1 MILAMPKKIT
11 IEDLARMVQEGFADF
26 KLYVDKR
33 FNAIES
39 RLDAI
44 EDRLDKVEERLDDME
59 VRLSRIEHSILTDHR
74 DRIER
79 LEERAFGK

>member
-33 FNAIES
+33 F
-39 RLDAI
+39 DAI
-44 EDRLDKVEERLDDME
+44 EDRLDNIETRLD
-59 VRLSRIEHSILTDHR
+59 RIEHIILVDHR

>member
-11 IEDLARMVQEGFADF
+11 IDNLARMIQEGFSDF
-26 KLYVDKR
+26 KAYVDKK
-33 FNAIES
+33 F
-39 RLDAI
+39 DAV
-44 EDRLDKVEERLDDME
+44 DERLDNIDT
-59 VRLSRIEHSILTDHR
+59 RLDRIEHIILVDHR

>member
-11 IEDLARMVQEGFADF
+11 IEDLARMVQEGFADL
-26 KLYVDKR
+26 KQYVDRR
-33 FNAIES
+33 FDLVEK
-39 RLDAI
+39 RLDAV
-44 EDRLDKVEERLDDME
+44 EDRLDSIETRLD
-59 VRLSRIEHSILTDHR
+59 RIEHIILVDHR

>member
-11 IEDLARMVQEGFADF
+11 IEDLARMVQDGFADF
-26 KLYVDKR
+26 KSYVDRK
-33 FNAIES
+33 F
-39 RLDAI
+39 DAI
-44 EDRLDKVEERLDDME
+44 DERFCRIEERLDNIE
-59 VRLSRIEHSILTDHR
+59 TRLDRIEHSILIDHR

>member
-11 IEDLARMVQEGFADF
+11 IDELARMVQDGFADF

-33 FNAIES
+33 F
-39 RLDAI
+39 DAI
-44 EDRLDKVEERLDDME
+44 DERLDNIE
-59 VRLSRIEHSILTDHR
+59 TRLDRIEHIILVDHR

-79 LEERAFGK
+79 LETHAFGK

>member
-11 IEDLARMVQEGFADF
+11 IEDLARMVQEGFMHLEEKF
-26 KLYVDKR
+26 MGEMDKR
-33 FNAIES
+33 FAVVDERFDNIET
-39 RLDAI
+39 RLD
-44 EDRLDKVEERLDDME
+44 
-59 VRLSRIEHSILTDHR
+59 RIEHIILVDHR